1 MVIQNLTILT
11 HPNPLLY
18 QHSKKVEQITAT
30 THIIVFNML
39 KLLAESNGIGL
50 AAPQVGILERI
61 IIVKVHEPIVMINPD
76 IVSMNSM
83 VKSNEGCLSVPGQYI
98 DCDRYK
104 DITVTYADLL
114 GKQQKIQATELLA
127 FCIQHEIDHLDGKL
141 ILN

>member
-11 HPNPLLY
+11 HPNPLLC
-18 QHSKKVEQITAT
+18 QQSKKVEQITAT

-61 IIVKVHEPIVMINPD
+61 IIVKVHEPIVMINPQ
-76 IVSMNSM
+76 IISMNSL

-104 DITVTYADLL
+104 DITVTYTDLL
-114 GKQQKIQATELLA
+114 GKEQKMQATELLA

-141 ILN
+141 II